1 MEYDLSGLSIP
12 RHVAVIMDGNGRWA
26 QQRGLPRLEGHLAG
40 RHATRRVVEAAS
52 DFGVQVFSLYAFSTE
67 NWSRP
72 SQEVTGL
79 LDLIEGALLE
89 ELSDLCRNNVRLVP
103 TGRLG
108 ELPESLQ
115 RTLAQVQQDTAG
127 NTGLVLNLLVNYG
140 GRAEIVDAARRFAE
154 RVQAGLAQPADLSE
168 AELSRYLYAPEL
180 PDPDV
185 LIRPGGEQ
193 RVSNFLLWEIAY
205 TEIVTLDVL
214 WPDFGAEH
222 LLEAI
227 REYNRRR
234 RRYGGIEGG
243 ASPASPAP
251 SPGK

>member
-1 MEYDLSGLSIP
+1 MI
-12 RHVAVIMDGNGRWA
+12 
-26 QQRGLPRLEGHLAG
+26 
-40 RHATRRVVEAAS
+40 
-52 DFGVQVFSLYAFSTE
+52 
-67 NWSRP
+67 
-72 SQEVTGL
+72 
-79 LDLIEGALLE
+79 
-89 ELSDLCRNNVRLVP
+89 
-103 TGRLG
+103 
-108 ELPESLQ
+108 
-115 RTLAQVQQDTAG
+115 
-127 NTGLVLNLLVNYG
+127 
-140 GRAEIVDAARRFAE
+140 
-154 RVQAGLAQPADLSE
+154 
-168 AELSRYLYAPEL
+168 RYLYAPEL

-205 TEIVTLDVL
+205 AEIVTLDVL

-251 SPGK
+251 SPGE